1 MKKAIVSLDPLFLPL
16 YNVYKE
22 FEAKVNASPKQKQ
35 LTICLERPKGFN
47 YFFELKVF
55 EDSTEHDEE
64 NYQIVERIVKSI
76 LWIVGG
82 HTFKI
87 AESSY
92 LTKRLQEDYSLKGKR
107 KFDYEFMTGVYE
119 KPLTFVNL
127 KKEELPKPN
136 SEKKIAAHHL
146 DGYRIGF
153 DAGGSDRKV
162 SAIIDGKVVF
172 SEETVWFP
180 KIKDDPGYH
189 LEGVLESLNRAAS
202 FLPRVDA
209 IGISSAG
216 VCVDNK
222 LMVSSLFV
230 NIPKEKYEKAKNI
243 YNDAVKKFPKASFV
257 LANDGDVTAYAGS
270 LELGVDKLLGIAMGT
285 SEAGGYIGPER
296 TLNGWLSELA
306 FVPVDVS
313 PKAMADEWSGD
324 LGCGVK
330 YFSQDGVIKLAK
342 YAGIKLEEDASPA
355 RKLSFIQD
363 LAEKNDPK
371 ALEIFENIGTYLAY
385 GIAYYTL
392 FYEIDHVLLLGRVVS
407 GKGGNI
413 IFQKAQETLNTE
425 FSDIKSITLHLPD
438 ESSRR
443 VGQSIAA
450 AGLPKIK

>member
-1 MKKAIVSLDPLFLPL
+1 M
-16 YNVYKE
+16 
-22 FEAKVNASPKQKQ
+22 
-35 LTICLERPKGFN
+35 
-47 YFFELKVF
+47 
-55 EDSTEHDEE
+55 
-64 NYQIVERIVKSI
+64 
-76 LWIVGG
+76 
-82 HTFKI
+82 
-87 AESSY
+87 
-92 LTKRLQEDYSLKGKR
+92 
-107 KFDYEFMTGVYE
+107 
-119 KPLTFVNL
+119 
-127 KKEELPKPN
+127 
-136 SEKKIAAHHL
+136 
-146 DGYRIGF
+146 
-153 DAGGSDRKV
+153 
-162 SAIIDGKVVF
+162 
-172 SEETVWFP
+172 
-180 KIKDDPGYH
+180 
-189 LEGVLESLNRAAS
+189 
-202 FLPRVDA
+202 
-209 IGISSAG
+209 
-216 VCVDNK
+216 
-222 LMVSSLFV
+222 
-230 NIPKEKYEKAKNI
+230 
-243 YNDAVKKFPKASFV
+243 
-257 LANDGDVTAYAGS
+257 
-270 LELGVDKLLGIAMGT
+270 
-285 SEAGGYIGPER
+285 
-296 TLNGWLSELA
+296 
-306 FVPVDVS
+306 PVDVS